1 MGSISE
7 PIIIKK
13 NVLFFEVRDKRK
25 ISEEINLE
33 DLKNQLVES
42 EKTRMLNM
50 YSRQHYENVKRA
62 VSIKFFNE

>member
-1 MGSISE
+1 M
-7 PIIIKK
+7 
-13 NVLFFEVRDKRK
+13 FFEVRDKRK